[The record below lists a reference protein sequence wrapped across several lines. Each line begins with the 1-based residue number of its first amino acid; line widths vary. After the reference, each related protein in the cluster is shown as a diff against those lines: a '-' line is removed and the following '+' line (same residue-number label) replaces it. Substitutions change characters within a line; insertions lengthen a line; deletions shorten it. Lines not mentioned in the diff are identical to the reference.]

1 MEIQDVAGEEWC
13 GQQATGLGRT
23 RVWTGHQG
31 MTSWAILDE
40 LLTPPAVY
48 PMPCGSLWACQM
60 LPGAHAADLGVVG
73 LLVTTSLLQGWGCA
87 SRRSHLG
94 QGECHS
100 QGTGTPIPA
109 YSPTWGGGPETE
121 SKGTLRD
128 SPFAHEKST
137 VCQEALIIPPILARL
152 GEERSKDG
160 VIIQL
165 ITANQRYP
173 LGRAD

>member
-1 MEIQDVAGEEWC
+1 MTFRQTDAMEIQDVAGEEWC

-109 YSPTWGGGPETE
+109 YSPTWGG
-121 SKGTLRD
+121 
-128 SPFAHEKST
+128 
-137 VCQEALIIPPILARL
+137 ALKQKVRAPSGIPPLPMRRVLCARKPSSFL
-152 GEERSKDG
+152 LFWPGWGKRGPKMG
-160 VIIQL
+160 
-165 ITANQRYP
+165 
-173 LGRAD
+173 